1 MAINAAQH
9 NQLLALFAIYAKKL
23 DKLYD
28 DFITRL
34 VSTFPYTD
42 KELWDKLT
50 QDPLF
55 RYDSLPYLS
64 ARLQHIFNDFVN
76 NQILCYKAGI
86 TDGVALAYSQDSI
99 NLGKYTILQ
108 DSAIDAARAAAV
120 TSFIANRMSR
130 KEGLSLSDKV
140 WNYAQLGKTE
150 IEMGISNVIKDGL
163 KAGTSAEE
171 LGRKVRQYLNNPT
184 MMYRRYWVNVAL
196 AGGGKK
202 KVAKW
207 YRRHIDEKTGKVTFK
222 QEPLEKVGRGVY
234 RSARMNSYRLMRTE
248 INMSYHKA
256 NASRWAKEPFV
267 YGIRVWRSPQHPEED
282 ICDELEGYYP
292 KDFVFSG
299 WHPNCWVDGTKVLTD
314 RGWKLMQDVADDDK
328 ILSLNPQTRKI
339 EYVGIDAKQAYP
351 YNDNIE
357 HFYNRTLDCRV
368 TEDHRMVYLSKSK
381 GEIQYTSA
389 SSYRKG
395 NGAFYRGC
403 EYEGR
408 DLENI
413 TIGGKPLNFDTF
425 CEFMGY
431 WLSDGSTART
441 TTVILSQMKGQPAYD
456 KMVRCVKKLGFSVR
470 YNKEYIYFHD
480 KGLREYLRQFGKCNT
495 KYIPQEILNASKRQI
510 SIFLD
515 AFVIC
520 DSYVRKP
527 KAFVGNHGHICVPK
541 TKERSYFTTSER
553 MCGNICELLLKIGHR
568 PSIIVRPPSTTR
580 KKDGSIIKGNY
591 DCYYI
596 SECNAQTATV
606 FKKETLHYEGM
617 VYDVTLHKN
626 HIMYVSYNGKCFW
639 GSNCMCASAPLTI
652 YGDEKRDFYRRL
664 MKGEDMSN
672 FHSKNEITKENM
684 NPNWWKY
691 VEDNHD
697 AILKAAER
705 GKLAYHLRDNQS
717 YWIDKFTDKERKKMG
732 LTPLSDKERIKQIAA
747 ARHAVRTSEQAKD
760 IADRW
765 HEHKQ
770 VDALIRQATPLI
782 AELKEYPTVA
792 RWRVLQNA
800 VDDRNASAI
809 EKMLSDKLI
818 AKKLL
823 YEKIITPK
831 ELVWSNYVKNFITE
845 ETATQVHNMLIRTVK
860 EARKKKTVADALDYL
875 RNTASRRIKNGLF
888 GKELDAYRLLLQR
901 EERRMKDFFNFNKY
915 KGEIETGLDYLK
927 KNIIVVGGG
936 AAKVPNINVPSLF
949 LDDVNYMKTLSDNI
963 SVMVSNLKALD
974 NTAMFVAKSKSTAVH
989 QLWDGIRYALQKDG
1003 LMADVDDM
1011 IAKLNRNIERL
1022 KKEAAKAAERKAE
1035 KETIAKVSNIRD
1047 IEDELNKATKGIRQ
1061 DSDIL
1066 SYYYRLFDTLEKNLT
1081 YRNGL
1086 LPKALEERKK
1096 LVADAVK
1103 AGVSDSM
1110 IMRYYERYKHGIAVL
1125 EAYDR
1130 QVQNGLR
1137 TSLGNVLERLEKQ
1150 GAKYFEVKKL
1160 DKKYSTE
1167 EIIKRLCGGDET
1179 QGSCSSLAYAYAANK
1194 NGYDV
1199 LDFRGGRSQLFFS
1212 SNNNIGEITRN
1223 CRGIVVS
1230 EYDDF
1235 KAAKKLLKE
1244 VKEGKEYYLATGK
1257 HAAIVRK
1264 SENGY
1269 EYLELQSRIENGFK
1283 PLTQERLKNRFG
1295 CQHRHTFRG
1304 YKYTVHSEL
1313 IDIEELGKDKSFK
1326 EIMGYINTAVD
1337 KQHKGAYGNIK

>member
-34 VSTFPYTD
+34 ISSLPYSE
-42 KELWDKLT
+42 KEVWEKLA
-50 QDPLF
+50 QNPLF
-55 RYDSLPYLS
+55 RFDELPYMS

-76 NQILCYKAGI
+76 NQVLCYKAGI

-299 WHPNCWVDGTKVLTD
+299 WHPNC
-314 RGWKLMQDVADDDK
+314 
-328 ILSLNPQTRKI
+328 
-339 EYVGIDAKQAYP
+339 
-351 YNDNIE
+351 
-357 HFYNRTLDCRV
+357 
-368 TEDHRMVYLSKSK
+368 
-381 GEIQYTSA
+381 
-389 SSYRKG
+389 
-395 NGAFYRGC
+395 
-403 EYEGR
+403 
-408 DLENI
+408 
-413 TIGGKPLNFDTF
+413 
-425 CEFMGY
+425 
-431 WLSDGSTART
+431 
-441 TTVILSQMKGQPAYD
+441 
-456 KMVRCVKKLGFSVR
+456 
-470 YNKEYIYFHD
+470 
-480 KGLREYLRQFGKCNT
+480 
-495 KYIPQEILNASKRQI
+495 
-510 SIFLD
+510 
-515 AFVIC
+515 
-520 DSYVRKP
+520 
-527 KAFVGNHGHICVPK
+527 
-541 TKERSYFTTSER
+541 
-553 MCGNICELLLKIGHR
+553 
-568 PSIIVRPPSTTR
+568 
-580 KKDGSIIKGNY
+580 
-591 DCYYI
+591 
-596 SECNAQTATV
+596 
-606 FKKETLHYEGM
+606 
-617 VYDVTLHKN
+617 
-626 HIMYVSYNGKCFW
+626 
-639 GSNCMCASAPLTI
+639 MCASAPLTI

-717 YWIDKFTDKERKKMG
+717 YWIDKFTDEERKKMG
-732 LTPLSDKERIKQIAA
+732 LTPLSDKEKIKQIAA
-747 ARHAVRTSEQAKD
+747 ARHAARTSEQAKD

-765 HEHKQ
+765 HEHKR

-792 RWRVLQNA
+792 RWKVLQNA

-845 ETATQVHNMLIRTVK
+845 GTATQVHNMLIRTVK
-860 EARKKKTVADALDYL
+860 EARKKKTVADAFDYL
-875 RNTASRRIKNGLF
+875 RNTASRRIENGLF

-901 EERRMKDFFNFNKY
+901 EERRMRDFFNFNKY

-936 AAKVPNINVPSLF
+936 AAKVPNINVSSLF

-1086 LPKALEERKK
+1086 LPKALEERKR

-1150 GAKYFEVKKL
+1150 GAKYLEVKKL

-1212 SNNNIGEITRN
+1212 SNNNIREITRN

-1230 EYDDF
+1230 EHDDF

-1264 SENGY
+1264 SKNGY

-1295 CQHRHTFRG
+1295 CQHQHTFQG

>member
-1 MAINAAQH
+1 MASNAAQH
-9 NQLLALFAIYAKKL
+9 NQLLALFAIYTKKL

-34 VSTFPYTD
+34 ISSLPYSE
-42 KELWDKLT
+42 KEIWEKLS

-55 RYDSLPYLS
+55 RFDELPYMS

-76 NQILCYKAGI
+76 NQVLCYKAGI
-86 TDGVALAYSQDSI
+86 TDGVALAYSQDDV

-108 DSAIDAARAAAV
+108 DKAIDATRDAAV

-130 KEGLSLSDKV
+130 KEGLSLSDRV
-140 WNYAQLGKTE
+140 WNYAQLGKSE
-150 IEMGISNVIKDGL
+150 VEMGISNVIKDGL

-207 YRRHIDEKTGKVTFK
+207 YRRHLDEKTGKVTFK

-248 INMSYHKA
+248 INMAYHKA
-256 NASRWAKEPFV
+256 NASRWANEPFV

-292 KDFVFSG
+292 KNFVFSG
-299 WHPNCWVDGTKVLTD
+299 WHPNCWVDGTKVLTAQ
-314 RGWKLMQDVADDDK
+314 GWKLMQDVTFSDEVC
-328 ILSLNPQTRKI
+328 SLNPRTGAV
-339 EYVGIDAKQAYP
+339 EYCGIIDKQAY
-351 YNDNIE
+351 YKRTMLV
-357 HFYNRTLDCRV
+357 HFKGNGVDCIV
-368 TEDHRMVYLSKSK
+368 TKDHRMVYIDKKGKIRFSK
-381 GEIQYTSA
+381 A
-389 SSYRKG
+389 SNFTQRKG
-395 NGAFYRGC
+395 AFIMSLLGNSALC
-403 EYEGR
+403 ER
-408 DLENI
+408 FKTL
-413 TIGGKPLNFDTF
+413 F
-425 CEFMGY
+425 
-431 WLSDGSTART
+431 
-441 TTVILSQMKGQPAYD
+441 VAYD
-456 KMVRCVKKLGFSVR
+456 
-470 YNKEYIYFHD
+470 
-480 KGLREYLRQFGKCNT
+480 
-495 KYIPQEILNASKRQI
+495 
-510 SIFLD
+510 
-515 AFVIC
+515 
-520 DSYVRKP
+520 
-527 KAFVGNHGHICVPK
+527 
-541 TKERSYFTTSER
+541 
-553 MCGNICELLLKIGHR
+553 
-568 PSIIVRPPSTTR
+568 
-580 KKDGSIIKGNY
+580 
-591 DCYYI
+591 
-596 SECNAQTATV
+596 
-606 FKKETLHYEGM
+606 GM
-617 VYDVTLHKN
+617 VYDLTLEKN
-626 HIMYVSYNGKCFW
+626 HIMYVQYNGTCFW
-639 GSNCMCASAPLTI
+639 GSNCMCASAPLTL

-672 FHSKNEITKENM
+672 FHSKHEITKENM

-691 VEDNHD
+691 VDDNHD

-717 YWIDKFTDKERKKMG
+717 YWIDKFSDEERKKMG
-732 LTPLSDKERIKQIAA
+732 LAPLPDKERIKHIAA
-747 ARHAVRTSEQAKD
+747 ARHAARTPEQEKD

-765 HEHKQ
+765 HEHKR
-770 VDALIRQATPLI
+770 VDALIRQATSLI
-782 AELKEYPTVA
+782 ADLKEYPTVA

-818 AKKLL
+818 GKKLF
-823 YEKIITPK
+823 YEKMITPE
-831 ELVWSNYVKNFITE
+831 ELKWSNCIKNFITE
-845 ETATQVHNMLIRTVK
+845 GTATQVHNMLIRTVK
-860 EARKKKTVADALDYL
+860 EAREKKTLVDAFDYL
-875 RNTASRRIKNGLF
+875 RNTASRRIESGLF
-888 GKELDAYRLLLQR
+888 GKELDAYKLLLQR
-901 EERRMKDFFNFNKY
+901 EERRMRDFFNFDKY
-915 KGEIETGLDYLK
+915 KGEIETGLYYLK

-936 AAKVPNINVPSLF
+936 EAKVPNINVSSFF
-949 LDDVNYMKTLSDNI
+949 LDDVNYMKTLSGNI

-974 NTAMFVAKSKSTAVH
+974 DTAMFVATAKSTTVH

-1022 KKEAAKAAERKAE
+1022 KKEAAKSAERKAE
-1035 KETIAKVSNIRD
+1035 KETIAKVSNVRD
-1047 IEDELNKATKGIRQ
+1047 IESELNKATKGIKHGN
-1061 DSDIL
+1061 DNL

-1081 YRNGL
+1081 YRDGI
-1086 LPKALEERKK
+1086 LPKALESRKK
-1096 LVADAVK
+1096 LVIGAIKAD
-1103 AGVSDSM
+1103 VSDSL

-1137 TSLGNVLERLEKQ
+1137 TSLGNVLECLQKQ
-1150 GAKYFEVKKL
+1150 GAKYIEVKKL

-1199 LDFRGGRSQLFFS
+1199 LDFRGGKSQLFFS

-1223 CRGIVVS
+1223 CRGIVIS
-1230 EYDDF
+1230 EYDDY
-1235 KAAKKLLKE
+1235 KAANKLLKE
-1244 VKEGKEYYLATGK
+1244 VKEGKEYYLAAGK

-1264 SENGY
+1264 SDNGY
-1269 EYLELQSRIENGFK
+1269 EYLELQSGISNGFK

-1295 CQHRHTFRG
+1295 CQNQHTFQG
-1304 YKYTVHSEL
+1304 YKYTINSVL
-1313 IDIEELGKDKSFK
+1313 IDIEEFGKDKSFK
-1326 EIMGYINTAVD
+1326 EIMGYINTEAG
-1337 KQHKGAYGNIK
+1337 KQHKGASGSIK

>member
-1 MAINAAQH
+1 MASNLSQH
-9 NQLLALFAIYAKKL
+9 NQLLALFAVYAKKL

-34 VSTFPYTD
+34 ISSLPYS
-42 KELWDKLT
+42 EEIWEKLA

-55 RYDSLPYLS
+55 RFDELPYMS

-76 NQILCYKAGI
+76 NQVLCYKAGI
-86 TDGVALAYSQDSI
+86 TDGVALAYSQDDV

-108 DSAIDAARAAAV
+108 DKAIDAARNAAV
-120 TSFIANRMSR
+120 TSFISNRMSR
-130 KEGLSLSDKV
+130 KEGLSLSDRV
-140 WNYAQLGKTE
+140 WNYAQLGKSE
-150 IEMGISNVIKDGL
+150 VEMGISNVIKDGL

-222 QEPLEKVGRGVY
+222 QEPLENVGRGVY

-256 NASRWAKEPFV
+256 NASRWANEPFV

-299 WHPNCWVDGTKVLTD
+299 WHPSCL
-314 RGWKLMQDVADDDK
+314 
-328 ILSLNPQTRKI
+328 
-339 EYVGIDAKQAYP
+339 
-351 YNDNIE
+351 
-357 HFYNRTLDCRV
+357 
-368 TEDHRMVYLSKSK
+368 
-381 GEIQYTSA
+381 
-389 SSYRKG
+389 
-395 NGAFYRGC
+395 
-403 EYEGR
+403 
-408 DLENI
+408 
-413 TIGGKPLNFDTF
+413 
-425 CEFMGY
+425 
-431 WLSDGSTART
+431 
-441 TTVILSQMKGQPAYD
+441 
-456 KMVRCVKKLGFSVR
+456 
-470 YNKEYIYFHD
+470 
-480 KGLREYLRQFGKCNT
+480 
-495 KYIPQEILNASKRQI
+495 
-510 SIFLD
+510 
-515 AFVIC
+515 
-520 DSYVRKP
+520 
-527 KAFVGNHGHICVPK
+527 
-541 TKERSYFTTSER
+541 
-553 MCGNICELLLKIGHR
+553 
-568 PSIIVRPPSTTR
+568 
-580 KKDGSIIKGNY
+580 
-591 DCYYI
+591 
-596 SECNAQTATV
+596 
-606 FKKETLHYEGM
+606 
-617 VYDVTLHKN
+617 
-626 HIMYVSYNGKCFW
+626 
-639 GSNCMCASAPLTI
+639 CASAPLTL

-672 FHSKNEITKENM
+672 FHSKHEITKENM
-684 NPNWWKY
+684 NPSWWKY
-691 VEDNHD
+691 VDDNHD

-705 GKLAYHLRDNQS
+705 GKLAYHIRDNQS
-717 YWIDKFTDKERKKMG
+717 YWIDKFSDEERKKMG
-732 LTPLSDKERIKQIAA
+732 LTPLSDKDRIKQIAA
-747 ARHAVRTSEQAKD
+747 TRHAARTPEQAKD

-765 HEHKQ
+765 HEHKR
-770 VDALIRQATPLI
+770 VDALIRQATPLV
-782 AELKEYPTVA
+782 ADLKEYPSVA
-792 RWRVLQNA
+792 RWRILQNA

-818 AKKLL
+818 SKKLE
-823 YEKIITPK
+823 YEKMITPE
-831 ELVWSNYVKNFITE
+831 ELKWSNYIKNFITE
-845 ETATQVHNMLIRTVK
+845 GTATQVHNMLIRTVK
-860 EARKKKTVADALDYL
+860 EAREKKTLVDALDYL
-875 RNTASRRIKNGLF
+875 RNTASRRIESGLF
-888 GKELDAYRLLLQR
+888 GKELDAYKLLLQR

-915 KGEIETGLDYLK
+915 KGDIETGLDYLK
-927 KNIIVVGGG
+927 NNIIIVDGG
-936 AAKVPNINVPSLF
+936 AAKVPNINVSSFF
-949 LDDVNYMKTLSDNI
+949 LDDVNHMKTLSDNI

-974 NTAMFVAKSKSTAVH
+974 DTAVFVATAKSTTVH
-989 QLWDGIRYALQKDG
+989 QLWEGIRYALQKDG

-1011 IAKLNRNIERL
+1011 IAKLNHNIERL

-1035 KETIAKVSNIRD
+1035 KETTAKVSNVRD
-1047 IEDELNKATKGIRQ
+1047 IESELNKVTKGIKEN
-1061 DSDIL
+1061 SDTL
-1066 SYYYRLFDTLEKNLT
+1066 FYYNKLFDTLEKNLT

-1096 LVADAVK
+1096 LVTGALK
-1103 AGVSDSM
+1103 SGVSDSM
-1110 IMRYYERYKHGIAVL
+1110 VMRYYKRYIHGIAVL

-1137 TSLGNVLERLEKQ
+1137 TSLGNVLERLQKQ
-1150 GAKYFEVKKL
+1150 GAKYLEVKKL

-1199 LDFRGGRSQLFFS
+1199 LDFRGGRSQLFFC

-1223 CRGIVVS
+1223 CRGIVIS
-1230 EYDDF
+1230 EYDDY

-1269 EYLELQSRIENGFK
+1269 EYLELQSTIENGFK

-1295 CQHRHTFRG
+1295 CQYQHIFHG
-1304 YKYTVHSEL
+1304 YKFTVHSEL

>member
-34 VSTFPYTD
+34 ISSLPYSE
-42 KELWDKLT
+42 KEIWEKLA

-55 RYDSLPYLS
+55 RFDELPYMS

-76 NQILCYKAGI
+76 NQVLCYKAGI
-86 TDGVALAYSQDSI
+86 TDGVALAYSQDDV

-108 DSAIDAARAAAV
+108 DKAIDAARDAAV

-130 KEGLSLSDKV
+130 KEGLSLSDRV
-140 WNYAQLGKTE
+140 WNYAQLGKSE
-150 IEMGISNVIKDGL
+150 VEMGISNVIKDGL

-171 LGRKVRQYLNNPT
+171 LGRKIRQYLNNPT

-207 YRRHIDEKTGKVTFK
+207 YRRYIDEKTGKVTFK

-248 INMSYHKA
+248 INMAYHKA
-256 NASRWAKEPFV
+256 NASRWANEPFV

-299 WHPNCWVDGTKVLTD
+299 WH
-314 RGWKLMQDVADDDK
+314 
-328 ILSLNPQTRKI
+328 
-339 EYVGIDAKQAYP
+339 
-351 YNDNIE
+351 
-357 HFYNRTLDCRV
+357 
-368 TEDHRMVYLSKSK
+368 
-381 GEIQYTSA
+381 
-389 SSYRKG
+389 
-395 NGAFYRGC
+395 
-403 EYEGR
+403 
-408 DLENI
+408 
-413 TIGGKPLNFDTF
+413 
-425 CEFMGY
+425 
-431 WLSDGSTART
+431 
-441 TTVILSQMKGQPAYD
+441 
-456 KMVRCVKKLGFSVR
+456 
-470 YNKEYIYFHD
+470 
-480 KGLREYLRQFGKCNT
+480 
-495 KYIPQEILNASKRQI
+495 
-510 SIFLD
+510 
-515 AFVIC
+515 
-520 DSYVRKP
+520 
-527 KAFVGNHGHICVPK
+527 
-541 TKERSYFTTSER
+541 
-553 MCGNICELLLKIGHR
+553 
-568 PSIIVRPPSTTR
+568 
-580 KKDGSIIKGNY
+580 
-591 DCYYI
+591 
-596 SECNAQTATV
+596 
-606 FKKETLHYEGM
+606 
-617 VYDVTLHKN
+617 
-626 HIMYVSYNGKCFW
+626 VS
-639 GSNCMCASAPLTI
+639 CMCASAPLTL

-672 FHSKNEITKENM
+672 FHSKHEITKENM

-691 VEDNHD
+691 VDDNHD

-717 YWIDKFTDKERKKMG
+717 YWIDKFSDEERKRMG
-732 LTPLSDKERIKQIAA
+732 ITPLSDKDRIKQIAA
-747 ARHAVRTSEQAKD
+747 ARHAARTPEQAKN

-765 HEHKQ
+765 HEHKR
-770 VDALIRQATPLI
+770 VDALIRQATSLI
-782 AELKEYPTVA
+782 ADLKEYPTVA

-818 AKKLL
+818 GKKLL
-823 YEKIITPK
+823 YERMITPE
-831 ELVWSNYVKNFITE
+831 ELKWSNYIKNFITE
-845 ETATQVHNMLIRTVK
+845 GTATQVHNMLIRTVK
-860 EARKKKTVADALDYL
+860 EAREKKTLVDALDYL
-875 RNTASRRIKNGLF
+875 RNTAARRIESGLF
-888 GKELDAYRLLLQR
+888 GKELDAYKLLLQR
-901 EERRMKDFFNFNKY
+901 EERRMRDFFNFNKY

-927 KNIIVVGGG
+927 KNIIVVGSG
-936 AAKVPNINVPSLF
+936 AAKVPNINVASFF
-949 LDDVNYMKTLSDNI
+949 LDDVNHMKTLSDNI
-963 SVMVSNLKALD
+963 SIMVSNLKALD
-974 NTAMFVAKSKSTAVH
+974 DTAVFVATAKSTIVH

-1003 LMADVDDM
+1003 LMADVDNM

-1035 KETIAKVSNIRD
+1035 KETIAKVSNVRD
-1047 IEDELNKATKGIRQ
+1047 IENELNKATKGIKHN
-1061 DSDIL
+1061 SDTL
-1066 SYYYRLFDTLEKNLT
+1066 SYYYKLFDTLEKNLT
-1081 YRNGL
+1081 YRDGI
-1086 LPKALEERKK
+1086 LPKALEKRKK
-1096 LVADAVK
+1096 LVVDAIKAD
-1103 AGVSDSM
+1103 VSDSI
-1110 IMRYYERYKHGIAVL
+1110 IMRYYERYKHGVAVL

-1137 TSLGNVLERLEKQ
+1137 TALGNMRERLKKE
-1150 GAKYFEVKKL
+1150 GISYLEVKKL
-1160 DKKYSTE
+1160 DRKYSTE

-1179 QGSCSSLAYAYAANK
+1179 KGSCSSLAYSYAANK

-1199 LDFRGGRSQLFFS
+1199 LDFRGGRSQSFFS
-1212 SNNNIGEITRN
+1212 SNMNIGEITRN
-1223 CRGIVVS
+1223 CRGIIVS

-1244 VKEGKEYYLATGK
+1244 VKEGKEYYLAIGK

-1269 EYLELQSRIENGFK
+1269 EYLELQSSITNGFK

-1295 CQHRHTFRG
+1295 CQHQHTTQG
-1304 YKYTVHSEL
+1304 YKFTTNSEL

-1326 EIMGYINTAVD
+1326 EIMGYINTEVG
-1337 KQHKGAYGNIK
+1337 KQHKGVAGSIK

>member
-1 MAINAAQH
+1 MKIMASNAAQH
-9 NQLLALFAIYAKKL
+9 NQLLSLFAIYAKKL

-34 VSTFPYTD
+34 ISSLPYS
-42 KELWDKLT
+42 EREIWEKLA

-55 RYDSLPYLS
+55 RFDELPYMS

-76 NQILCYKAGI
+76 NQVLCYKAGI
-86 TDGVALAYSQDSI
+86 TDGVALAYSQDDV

-120 TSFIANRMSR
+120 TSFISNRMSR
-130 KEGLSLSDKV
+130 EEGLSLSDKV

-234 RSARMNSYRLMRTE
+234 RSARMNGYRLMRTE

-299 WHPNCWVDGTKVLTD
+299 WHPNC
-314 RGWKLMQDVADDDK
+314 
-328 ILSLNPQTRKI
+328 
-339 EYVGIDAKQAYP
+339 
-351 YNDNIE
+351 
-357 HFYNRTLDCRV
+357 
-368 TEDHRMVYLSKSK
+368 
-381 GEIQYTSA
+381 
-389 SSYRKG
+389 
-395 NGAFYRGC
+395 
-403 EYEGR
+403 
-408 DLENI
+408 
-413 TIGGKPLNFDTF
+413 
-425 CEFMGY
+425 
-431 WLSDGSTART
+431 
-441 TTVILSQMKGQPAYD
+441 
-456 KMVRCVKKLGFSVR
+456 
-470 YNKEYIYFHD
+470 
-480 KGLREYLRQFGKCNT
+480 
-495 KYIPQEILNASKRQI
+495 
-510 SIFLD
+510 
-515 AFVIC
+515 
-520 DSYVRKP
+520 
-527 KAFVGNHGHICVPK
+527 
-541 TKERSYFTTSER
+541 
-553 MCGNICELLLKIGHR
+553 
-568 PSIIVRPPSTTR
+568 
-580 KKDGSIIKGNY
+580 
-591 DCYYI
+591 
-596 SECNAQTATV
+596 
-606 FKKETLHYEGM
+606 
-617 VYDVTLHKN
+617 
-626 HIMYVSYNGKCFW
+626 
-639 GSNCMCASAPLTI
+639 MCASAPLTI

-684 NPNWWKY
+684 NANWWKY

-717 YWIDKFTDKERKKMG
+717 YWIDKFTDEERKKIG

-765 HEHKQ
+765 HKHKQ

-831 ELVWSNYVKNFITE
+831 ELVWSNYIKNFITE
-845 ETATQVHNMLIRTVK
+845 GTATQVHNMLIRTVK
-860 EARKKKTVADALDYL
+860 EAREKKTLVDALDYL
-875 RNTASRRIKNGLF
+875 RNTASRRIESGLF
-888 GKELDAYRLLLQR
+888 GKELDAYKLLLQR
-901 EERRMKDFFNFNKY
+901 EERRMKDFFNFNEY

-936 AAKVPNINVPSLF
+936 AAKVPNINVSSFF
-949 LDDVNYMKTLSDNI
+949 LDDVNHMKTLSDNI

-974 NTAMFVAKSKSTAVH
+974 DTAVFVATAKSTTVH

-1096 LVADAVK
+1096 LVTGALK

-1137 TSLGNVLERLEKQ
+1137 TSLDNVLERLGKQ
-1150 GAKYFEVKKL
+1150 GAKYLEVKKL

-1223 CRGIVVS
+1223 CRGIVIS
-1230 EYDDF
+1230 EYDDY

-1244 VKEGKEYYLATGK
+1244 VKEGKEYYLATGR

-1264 SENGY
+1264 AESGY
-1269 EYLELQSRIENGFK
+1269 EYLELQSGITNGFR

-1295 CQHRHTFRG
+1295 CQHQHTTQG
-1304 YKYTVHSEL
+1304 YKFTTNSEL

-1337 KQHKGAYGNIK
+1337 KQHKGAYGSIK